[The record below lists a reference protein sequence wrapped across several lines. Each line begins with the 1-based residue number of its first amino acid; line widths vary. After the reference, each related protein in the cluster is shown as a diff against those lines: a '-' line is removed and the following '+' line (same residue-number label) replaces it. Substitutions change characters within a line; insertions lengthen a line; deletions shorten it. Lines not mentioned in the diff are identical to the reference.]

1 LENNKSINNTIT
13 IADIYGLSSILKT
26 SHHTLKKNWRKLP
39 HFFIGDGRNL
49 KGARFDV
56 SEVIE
61 HLKKEA
67 RHVSM
72 ETSKKKCLDSEI
84 HAQQQTV
91 QEGRLRKQVE
101 SIGMGSSETRRTGK
115 SAGTGDGTDP
125 FNLLTGINNVS

>member
-1 LENNKSINNTIT
+1 MDSIEKIT
-13 IADIYGLSSILKT
+13 IVDIYELASILKS
-26 SHHTLKKNWRKLP
+26 SHHTLKKNWRKFP

-72 ETSKKKCLDSEI
+72 EGFKKKSLDCQVQT
-84 HAQQQTV
+84 QQQAV
-91 QEGRLRKQVE
+91 QKRRFQDKVE
-101 SIGMGSSETRRTGK
+101 SSRVGSSEARRTGT
-115 SAGTGDGTDP
+115 SAGTGAETDP
-125 FNLLTGINNVS
+125 FNLLSGIDNIS